1 MKYLIPDVKY
11 LIQATKENK
20 EAMKAELQKIDKPE
34 EVVDIEKGM
43 REAFDILLESSKLF
57 CCHYPYLER

>member
-1 MKYLIPDVKY
+1 MIPDAKY

-34 EVVDIEKGM
+34 EVVDIDKGM
-43 REAFDILLESSKLF
+43 REAFDILLESSKF
-57 CCHYPYLER
+57 FVVAIPT